1 MKSNI
6 GRYREVVT
14 RAAQYERE
22 GELAHA
28 TKLWRVAEENARDR
42 HNADQVE
49 YCQRRAAFCERALWR
64 ERQAA
69 RRQS

>member
-42 HNADQVE
+42 HDASQMA

-64 ERQAA
+64 ARQAGG
-69 RRQS
+69 RS